1 MMLKTLQPCF
11 VRSVVVQWQVVS
23 TSANI
28 TSSTCSFS
36 TKPDN
41 QDQGGRSSESRLQHA
56 TNFSIEQPALKN
68 PYVRDPILKSYL
80 ERILPKDVFT
90 EVEKDLRKF
99 GGRIVGEIDD
109 LGRQCEIHPP
119 TLDQFN
125 AWGKRID
132 SINTCHEWKTM
143 KHIAAEEGLIA
154 SGYTDTYGQHGRL
167 YQMVK
172 LFLFSPSSG
181 LFSCPLAMTDGAAKI
196 LSNHLHE
203 NEEYIGNAYKNL
215 TSTTPSEFWT
225 SGQWMTEK
233 QGGSDVGNATD
244 TYAYLQEDGT
254 YKLYG
259 YKWFT
264 SATDADMAFTLA
276 RVVDDEN
283 QYDAGTKGL
292 SLFYLETKHPKNDD
306 FPSGFNCLRVQ
317 RLKNKLG
324 TKQLP
329 TAELILD
336 GTVAHMVGKRS
347 EGIKQ
352 ISDMLTITRIHNSIT
367 SAAAMRRIMLL
378 SKDYAKKREAFGS
391 TISDHPLHMQTLARM
406 DVESRAATFLTLEV
420 ARLLGVTEHNNN
432 DVTNERNLLRILTP
446 VCKLYTAKQAVAMIS
461 EGLESFGGAGYL
473 EDTGLPTYLRD
484 AQVLTIWEG
493 TTNILSLDLLRS
505 VAKSRGE
512 TLNAFFEAVNYRLGN
527 VSDAGVKD
535 LRSPTAKV
543 HIAVAD
549 LRAFISQVGSMGA
562 DAMFLAARDFAYS
575 VARIFQAVLLLEHA
589 AGTGKPVDKH
599 AVTIWLSQDL
609 CPASSQLR
617 NGAYSDKSKQLDTDL
632 VYDEFT

>member
-1 MMLKTLQPCF
+1 MIKSLHPF
-11 VRSVVVQWQVVS
+11 FIRSVVVQLQA
-23 TSANI
+23 TSACNTI
-28 TSSTCSFS
+28 VPTCAFASKS
-36 TKPDN
+36 ETGN
-41 QDQGGRSSESRLQHA
+41 GANSESRLQHA
-56 TNFSIEQPALKN
+56 TNFSIEQPVLKN

-80 ERILPKDVFT
+80 QRILPDEVFT
-90 EVEKDLRKF
+90 EVDKDLRKF

-109 LGRQCEIHPP
+109 LGRECELTPP
-119 TLDQFN
+119 TLTQFN
-125 AWGKRID
+125 AWGKRTD
-132 SINTCHEWKTM
+132 AINTCNAWKQM
-143 KHIAAEEGLIA
+143 KDIAAEEGLIA
-154 SGYTDTYGQHGRL
+154 TGYTDNYAQHSRL

-196 LSNHLHE
+196 LRNNLHE
-203 NEEYIGNAYKNL
+203 NQDFINTAYRNL
-215 TSTTPSEFWT
+215 TSTDSSEFWT

-244 TYAYLQEDGT
+244 TYAYLQEDGS

-276 RVVDDEN
+276 RVVDEEN

-292 SLFYLETKHPKNDD
+292 SLFYLETRHPTNDD
-306 FPSGFNCLRVQ
+306 FPSGFNSLRVQ

-329 TAELILD
+329 TAELVLD
-336 GTVAHMVGKRS
+336 GTVAHMIGNRS
-347 EGIKQ
+347 EGIKL
-352 ISDMLTITRIHNSIT
+352 ISDMLTITRIHNSLT
-367 SAAAMRRIMLL
+367 SASAMRRIILL
-378 SKDYAKKREAFGS
+378 SKDYAKKRHAFGS
-391 TISDHPLHMQTLARM
+391 SISDHPLHMQTLARM
-406 DVESRAATFLTLEV
+406 DVESRAATFLTLEI
-420 ARLLGVTEHNNN
+420 ARLLGVTEHL
-432 DVTNERNLLRILTP
+432 DDTTHERNLLRILTP
-446 VCKLYTAKQAVAMIS
+446 VCKLYTAKQAVAVVS

-512 TLNAFFEAVNYRLGN
+512 TLNAFFEAVNTRLGH
-527 VSDAGVKD
+527 VSDCGIKE

-543 HIAVAD
+543 HIAVGD

-575 VARIFQAVLLLEHA
+575 IARIFSAVLLLEHA
-589 AGTGKPVDKH
+589 AGTSKACDKH
-599 AVTIWLSQDL
+599 AVTLWLAQDL
-609 CPASSQLR
+609 CPASTQLR
-617 NGAYSDKSKQLDTDL
+617 IGAYSEKSKQLDSDL
-632 VYDEFT
+632 VYDEFS